1 MTILETA
8 VSLSNTG
15 LVDGLSYH
23 NFNSLHSRFR
33 SSAMDKGIEKVIV
46 FTWMLVIQADSSVET
61 NEKTM
66 LMD

>member
-23 NFNSLHSRFR
+23 NFSLHSRFR
-33 SSAMDKGIEKVIV
+33 SSAIDKGIEI
-46 FTWMLVIQADSSVET
+46 LRICEGHSLHLDAHYPG
-61 NEKTM
+61 
-66 LMD
+66 